1 MISINRVTFNY
12 RKNSNSILNNIN
24 LEIKDKEIFGI
35 LGPSGAGKTT
45 LIKLITGQ
53 LDSQNGEIL
62 VDGCK
67 PDVHNR
73 EFNRKFGIMMD
84 APQPGKRYD
93 EYEPWKYDCISV
105 DDDYVEGIAEKLG
118 FIDFYWHTLSIKE
131 KGLAY
136 CGVSLVPPSSL
147 KAFIDVIDDIPKL
160 YGLKGL
166 LEKALGQNKWVIH
179 YGL

>member
-1 MISINRVTFNY
+1 MA
-12 RKNSNSILNNIN
+12 KH
-24 LEIKDKEIFGI
+24 E
-35 LGPSGAGKTT
+35 
-45 LIKLITGQ
+45 
-53 LDSQNGEIL
+53 
-62 VDGCK
+62 
-67 PDVHNR
+67 
-73 EFNRKFGIMMD
+73 FGIMMNT
-84 APQPGKRYD
+84 PRQSERYD
-93 EYEPWKYDCISV
+93 EYEPWKYTCISV
-105 DDDYVEGIAEKLG
+105 DDAYLEGVVERLSS
-118 FIDFYWHTLSIKE
+118 IDFYWHTLSVKG

>member
-1 MISINRVTFNY
+1 MTKKQ
-12 RKNSNSILNNIN
+12 RKMLIRIIVCAVMLIALQLIPVAVIPELILYLAAYLIIGYDILKKAGKGILNKQVFDENFLMSIATVGAFVQA
-24 LEIKDKEIFGI
+24 ISTR
-35 LGPSGAGKTT
+35 SG
-45 LIKLITGQ
+45 
-53 LDSQNGEIL
+53 
-62 VDGCK
+62 
-67 PDVHNR
+67 
-73 EFNRKFGIMMD
+73 
-84 APQPGKRYD
+84 
-93 EYEPWKYDCISV
+93 
-105 DDDYVEGIAEKLG
+105 DYVEGIAEKLG